1 MSWIIHVGMLWAI
14 LYLTNNGKRY
24 LKVSLKF

>member
-1 MSWIIHVGMLWAI
+1 MSWVIHVGMLWST